1 LWRSGVKEER
11 AEDIGRSRTFE
22 PLLGGDRQRQ
32 KRVAKARNPL
42 QRSAVEV
49 SLS

>member
-1 LWRSGVKEER
+1 LWRSGVKQER
-11 AEDIGRSRTFE
+11 AEDIGRRRTFE
-22 PLLGGDRQRQ
+22 PLLAGDRQRQ
-32 KRVAKARNPL
+32 KRMAKARNPL

>member
-1 LWRSGVKEER
+1 LWRSGVSGNSADTR
-11 AEDIGRSRTFE
+11 HYFE
-22 PLLGGDRQRQ
+22 PWLGGDRQKQ

-42 QRSAVEV
+42 QSGAFEV

>member
-1 LWRSGVKEER
+1 LWRRGVQDEK
-11 AEDIGRSRTFE
+11 AEQAGHFRTFE
-22 PLLGGDRQRQ
+22 PLLGGDRQKQ

-42 QRSAVEV
+42 QSGTFEV